1 MEENRNLD
9 YLALL
14 KQHYPEEL
22 EPGGFVE
29 WAREHFRYLD
39 KHPEQWTEMAS
50 WIRPAWNKDP
60 EATVLKYSYEFLRSF
75 A

>member
-1 MEENRNLD
+1 MDTMQNQD

-14 KQHYPEEL
+14 KRDYPEEL
-22 EPGGFVE
+22 EPNGFVQGT
-29 WAREHFRYLD
+29 RERFRYLD
-39 KHPEQWTEMAS
+39 KHPEQWKEMAS